1 VNAYALAQRRHLLV
15 ASATLQRVRLAH
27 EVSALR
33 VAWRPPPWTLPLL
46 ALAATSA
53 ALMVLVRRRSPQS
66 IERATGW
73 PWIARA
79 FTLWRAARVF
89 GRWWSSTA

>member
-1 VNAYALAQRRHLLV
+1 VNAHALAQRRHLLV
-15 ASATLQRVRLAH
+15 ASATLQRVRFAH

-46 ALAATSA
+46 AFAATTA
-53 ALMVLVRRRSPQS
+53 ALMLLVRRRSRPS
-66 IERATGW
+66 IDRATAW

-89 GRWWSSTA
+89 ARWWSSTA

>member
-1 VNAYALAQRRHLLV
+1 VNARALAQRRHLLV
-15 ASATLQRVRLAH
+15 ASATLQRVRFAH

-33 VAWRPPPWTLPLL
+33 LAWRPPPWTLPLL
-46 ALAATSA
+46 AFTATT
-53 ALMVLVRRRSPQS
+53 ALVLLVRRRSPPA
-66 IERATGW
+66 IGRATGW

-89 GRWWSSTA
+89 ARWWASTA